1 MMTLSF
7 ASPAYEN
14 KKKKT
19 RREKFLEEMN
29 RVIPWAELLQIIKGY
44 YPKAGNGRQPMPI
57 ERMLRIYF
65 MQQWYGLSD
74 PAMEDALYDI
84 ESLRRFAGI
93 DMETDA
99 IPDETTILNFRH
111 LLEKHELT
119 KQIFEKTQWYLKEK
133 GLLLREGTIVD
144 ATIINA
150 PSSTKNRENAR
161 DKEMKQTKK
170 GNQFIVNGV
179 ELWYFGMKAHVG
191 TDTGRGLAHSVVV
204 TDAAVHDSQVMDELL
219 HGEEQAIY
227 GDRAYTS
234 EKKKA
239 EYEARGIKWC
249 INRKACRHYQLAPED
264 MEYNHKQSQIRA
276 KGEPA
281 FLVVKHLWH
290 YQKVRYKG
298 LFKNAAQVFSLFAL
312 ANLYLVRHDLPMTRA

>member
-1 MMTLSF
+1 MKTR
-7 ASPAYEN
+7 
-14 KKKKT
+14 KKKP

-170 GNQFIVNGV
+170 GNQ
-179 ELWYFGMKAHVG
+179 WYFGMKAHVG

-204 TDAAVHDSQVMDELL
+204 TDASVHDSQVMDELL
-219 HGEEQAIY
+219 RGEELAVY
-227 GDRAYTS
+227 GDKAYAS
-234 EKKKA
+234 EGRKK
-239 EYEARGIKWC
+239 E
-249 INRKACRHYQLAPED
+249 
-264 MEYNHKQSQIRA
+264 
-276 KGEPA
+276 
-281 FLVVKHLWH
+281 
-290 YQKVRYKG
+290 
-298 LFKNAAQVFSLFAL
+298 
-312 ANLYLVRHDLPMTRA
+312 